1 MILVINGEEK
11 EFEKGTTLAQII
23 DYLGVEDK
31 VMALAVNMQIVKKD
45 KWSSYA
51 PQSGDKLELLEFVGG
66 G

>member
-11 EFEKGTTLAQII
+11 EFEEGITLAQII
-23 DYLGVEDK
+23 DLLGVEDK

-45 KWSSYA
+45 KWGSYT
-51 PQSGDKLELLEFVGG
+51 PQNGDKLELLEFVGG